1 MLPVMLTMVSVVLSV
16 SFVQNTT
23 HSCLYTFIIAY
34 NTMSQTPAMRAQK
47 PYYVLLILTLVYAF
61 NFVDRQIIGILS
73 PLIKADMALTD
84 AQLGY
89 LKGIYFAMLYTLTGI
104 PIAWLADRTHRVNI
118 IAVSLTM
125 WSGFTAL
132 SGLAT
137 QYWQLALCRLGVGI
151 GEAGGTPPAHSII
164 ADLFP
169 ASRRATAIA
178 LYSLGIP
185 LGIMLAYLASAFMLS
200 GGEANWRAVMIAV
213 GLPGVLLALV
223 LKFTVNE
230 PARQGASATRTL
242 SLVAGIKTFI
252 SVPSWWGMVMGIT
265 LSSFANYAITGWQMD
280 FFVRRFTDTDIVEL
294 LVIFGVINGTLYA
307 LGVWAGGVIADRWG
321 QRFKG
326 AYALLPAIALC
337 IGVPAFFVA
346 IHTEQ
351 LYLAIAGFTLLLVT
365 SGTYFGPCFAMVQ
378 SLAPVQCRA
387 MSTAVCFF
395 VLNLIALGGGPTFVG
410 LVSES
415 NMAELGEMGALL
427 LAFKYLAVPFA
438 LSVLAFAWTAF
449 RLEKDLDAVA
459 SAH

>member
-1 MLPVMLTMVSVVLSV
+1 MSHTQIVSARKS
-16 SFVQNTT
+16 
-23 HSCLYTFIIAY
+23 
-34 NTMSQTPAMRAQK
+34 
-47 PYYVLLILTLVYAF
+47 YYVLFLLTLVYAF

-104 PIAWLADRTHRVNI
+104 PIAWLADRANRVNI
-118 IAVSLTM
+118 IAVSLAM

-169 ASRRATAIA
+169 ATRRATALA

-223 LKFTVNE
+223 LKFTVKE
-230 PARQGASATRTL
+230 PVRQVSTAKPL
-242 SLVAGIKTFI
+242 SFMAGIRSFI
-252 SVPSWWGMVMGIT
+252 SIPAWWGMVMGIT
-265 LSSFANYAITGWQMD
+265 LSSFANYAITGWQID
-280 FFVRRFTDTDIVEL
+280 YFVRRFSQVDLVEL
-294 LVIFGVINGTLYA
+294 LVIFGVVNGTLYA
-307 LGVWAGGVIADRWG
+307 LGVWAGGVIADKWG
-321 QRFKG
+321 QRYKG
-326 AYALLPAIALC
+326 AYAMLPAIALC
-337 IGVPAFFVA
+337 IGVPAFFIAIHSEQLVVA
-346 IHTEQ
+346 IV
-351 LYLAIAGFTLLLVT
+351 GFTLLLVT

-378 SLAPVQCRA
+378 SLAPAQCRA

-410 LVSES
+410 LVSDAYTET
-415 NMAELGEMGALL
+415 LGELAALL
-427 LAFKYLAVPFA
+427 VAFKWLGVPFV
-438 LSVLAFAWTAF
+438 LSILSFVWAAQ
-449 RLEKDLDAVA
+449 RLEKDLIAVSRA
-459 SAH
+459 N

>member
-1 MLPVMLTMVSVVLSV
+1 MSH
-16 SFVQNTT
+16 T
-23 HSCLYTFIIAY
+23 H
-34 NTMSQTPAMRAQK
+34 PARAQK
-47 PYYVLLILTLVYAF
+47 PYYVLLLLTLVYAF

-73 PLIKADMALTD
+73 PLIKADMSLTD

-104 PIAWLADRTHRVNI
+104 PIAWLADRTNRVNI

-132 SGLAT
+132 SGIVT

-169 ASRRATAIA
+169 ADRRATAIA

-200 GGEANWRAVMIAV
+200 GGEANWRSVMIAV
-213 GLPGVLLALV
+213 GLPGVLLAIV
-223 LKFTVNE
+223 LRLTVKE
-230 PARQGASATRTL
+230 PVRQVSGTKPL
-242 SLVAGIKTFI
+242 SMVAGIKSFI
-252 SVPSWWGMVMGIT
+252 SIPSWWGMVMGIT

-280 FFVRRFTDTDIVEL
+280 FFVRRFSDVDIVEL
-294 LVIFGVINGTLYA
+294 LVIFGVINGTLYG
-307 LGVWAGGVIADRWG
+307 LGVWAGGVLADKWG
-321 QRFKG
+321 QQYKG

-346 IHTEQ
+346 IHTEH
-351 LYLAIAGFTLLLVT
+351 LYSAIAGFTLLLVT

-378 SLAPVQCRA
+378 SLAPAQCRA

-410 LVSES
+410 LVSEA
-415 NMAELGEMGALL
+415 NIAELGEMGALL
-427 LAFKYLAVPFA
+427 LSFNYLAAPFV
-438 LSVLAFAWTAF
+438 LSIIAFVWTAF
-449 RLEKDLDAVA
+449 RLEKDLDALA
-459 SAH
+459 SVP